1 MAYNESMRL
10 MVLTGVVAFVV
21 LAGCGGGGTGDL
33 SGSSGGGGTMAVGPL
48 LVSARPGSGQA
59 AIVVGGNGTCNLYAA
74 SGAKFTSVITNL
86 PHTLDNTFVEASL
99 TGQIW
104 TAPFSSAGQL

>member
-10 MVLTGVVAFVV
+10 MVLAGLAAVVV

-48 LVSARPGSGQA
+48 LVRAKPGSGQA
-59 AIVVGGNGTCNLYAA
+59 AVYVGGNGTVNLYTA
-74 SGAKFTSVITNL
+74 SGAKFISVVTNL
-86 PHTLDNTFVEASL
+86 PHTLDNTFIEVSRNS
-99 TGQIW
+99 QICV
-104 TAPFSSAGQL
+104 